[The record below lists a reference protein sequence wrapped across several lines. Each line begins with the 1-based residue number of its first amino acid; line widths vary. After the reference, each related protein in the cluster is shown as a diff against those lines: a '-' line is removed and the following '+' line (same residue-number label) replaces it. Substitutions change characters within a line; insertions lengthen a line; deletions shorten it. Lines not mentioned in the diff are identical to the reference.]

1 MKIGL
6 FSICP
11 DIDVDPAI
19 VAKHAEDGGFHS
31 YWVADH
37 PTFPVQYETAY
48 PGRPADGTDPD
59 YLWKMPEPL
68 IALMRAATATESIQL
83 GTAILLIAER
93 HPLHLAKEIASLD
106 AFSNGRFHFGIGA
119 GWCREEAEIL
129 GVDFDHRWGQARECV
144 EIIKSCWTDDATEY
158 HGKYYDFPAVKCYPK
173 PSSLPHPPIYL
184 PSIMVGGEWS
194 ERVFNR
200 IVKWG
205 DGWLPVV
212 MNVQQVVDGMSKM
225 KEIASAAGK
234 SDKKINV
241 NVLGAL
247 GQWRTRKGIDGFVAA
262 GVDQVTIWMEST
274 DLDSARFELDALAEE
289 LIV

>member
-1 MKIGL
+1 
-6 FSICP
+6 
-11 DIDVDPAI
+11 
-19 VAKHAEDGGFHS
+19 
-31 YWVADH
+31 
-37 PTFPVQYETAY
+37 
-48 PGRPADGTDPD
+48 
-59 YLWKMPEPL
+59 
-68 IALMRAATATESIQL
+68 
-83 GTAILLIAER
+83 
-93 HPLHLAKEIASLD
+93 
-106 AFSNGRFHFGIGA
+106 
-119 GWCREEAEIL
+119 
-129 GVDFDHRWGQARECV
+129 
-144 EIIKSCWTDDATEY
+144 
-158 HGKYYDFPAVKCYPK
+158 
-173 PSSLPHPPIYL
+173 
-184 PSIMVGGEWS
+184 VGSEWS

-247 GQWRTRKGIDGFVAA
+247 GQWRTRKGIDAFVAA